1 MVEDDQVE
9 MMDVVVNLV
18 VHLVVNA
25 FHHLVY
31 HHLVLVVNGMVY
43 ETDHHQEVSRDAA
56 YAVHQ
61 AWEHLE
67 DVVMEVDCQTVQED
81 CHRLDCY
88 SAEVED
94 PVEGQR

>member
-9 MMDVVVNLV
+9 MVDMVVNLV

-31 HHLVLVVNGMVY
+31 HHLVLVVNEMVY

-67 DVVMEVDCQTVQED
+67 DVVMEVDCQTVQEVG
-81 CHRLDCY
+81 HRLDCCC
-88 SAEVED
+88 
-94 PVEGQR
+94 

>member
-9 MMDVVVNLV
+9 MMDEVVNLV

-25 FHHLVY
+25 CHHLVFL
-31 HHLVLVVNGMVY
+31 HLVLAVNEMVC

-56 YAVHQ
+56 CAVHQ

-67 DVVMEVDCQTVQED
+67 DVEMEVDCQTV
-81 CHRLDCY
+81 
-88 SAEVED
+88 
-94 PVEGQR
+94 